1 MPFDVD
7 AARKAGYS
15 DQEIAG
21 YLSEQ
26 NGFDINGALNNG
38 YSHAEVLDFLSKNER
53 PKTASGGKSVSP
65 AAGVEKSAQNDYVP
79 MFASPTYTESPYEKR
94 RNQGMSWGD
103 VGKEALGNAI
113 PSALNAGGDLLNA
126 ILHPI
131 DTLTTLGKVGLGAAQ
146 KLIPGEQESEKYA
159 DAVGEHF
166 AQRYGGM
173 ENFKRTV
180 AADPVGVLGDIS
192 SLFTGGAGLGKAAAS
207 AARAGSKVGNAVG
220 LAQTAQGLSD
230 AADVLSK
237 VANAASVAGRATDPI
252 FGTAELAGK
261 IAAPRLY
268 QSALMPST
276 RLTPAERDRVVQ
288 AGLREGI
295 LPTKGGYEK
304 AEALVRGLNDDVTRL
319 IDDATDAGNTI
330 DPLRVA
336 INALDST
343 SDRFRHQATP
353 TGDLEAIARDVDD
366 FVESWGGAPLSPKE
380 AQKIK
385 TGTYREL
392 KEKDFRPGE
401 PTSASKATQR
411 ALASELRQ
419 EIENI
424 VPEVKGLNRR
434 EGDLI
439 ALMDQIEPNI
449 GRHGNWRIFSLPAA
463 LASAGYG
470 LTSGDWL
477 TATLAGLGL
486 SQGRNPALK
495 GWAAIQGHAGNIP
508 RWLHNLGAYNYAGG
522 RTLNATGQN

>member
-1 MPFDVD
+1 MSFDVE

-26 NGFDINGALNNG
+26 SGFDMKGALNSG
-38 YSHAEVLDFLSKNER
+38 YSHAEVLDFLSRNER
-53 PKTASGGKSVSP
+53 PKAAVGEKAVSP
-65 AAGVEKSAQNDYVP
+65 AEKSAQDDYVS
-79 MFASPTYTESPYEKR
+79 MFAAPTYIDSPYEKKR
-94 RNQGMSWGD
+94 KQGMSWGE
-103 VGKEALGNAI
+103 VGKQALGNAI

-126 ILHPI
+126 VLHPI
-131 DTLTTLGKVGLGAAQ
+131 DTLTVLGKVGLGAAQ

-207 AARAGSKVGNAVG
+207 AASTGSKAVRAAG
-220 LAQTAQGLSD
+220 LAQAAQGMSG
-230 AADVLSK
+230 AADVLNK

-304 AEALVRGLNDDVTRL
+304 AEELVRGLNDDVTRL

-336 INALDST
+336 NNALDNT
-343 SDRFRHQATP
+343 FDRFRHQATP
-353 TGDLEAIARDVDD
+353 TGDLEAIARDVGD
-366 FVESWGGAPLSPKE
+366 FVDSWGGAPLTPKE

-424 VPEVKGLNRR
+424 VPDVKNLNRR

-463 LASAGYG
+463 LGGSLYG
-470 LTSGDWL
+470 MTSGDWL
-477 TATLAGLGL
+477 TAILGGLGI
-486 SQGRNPALK
+486 SQWRSPWLK
-495 GWAAIQGHAGNIP
+495 GRLAIHGHTGNIP

-522 RTLNATGQN
+522 NTLNLTEQN